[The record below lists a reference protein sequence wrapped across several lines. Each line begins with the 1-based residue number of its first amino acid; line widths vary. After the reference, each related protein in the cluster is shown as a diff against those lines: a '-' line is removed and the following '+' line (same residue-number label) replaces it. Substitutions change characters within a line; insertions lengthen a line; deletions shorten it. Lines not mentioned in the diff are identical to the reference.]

1 MSDRLEESM
10 KKCEEASQNMLFTFA
25 PEKYWEEKYREEA
38 KERQLDAVK
47 HLSALKILS
56 MTCMIY
62 GAIGFALGAWLI

>member
-1 MSDRLEESM
+1 MSDRLDDAIKRAEES
-10 KKCEEASQNMLFTFA
+10 SQHMLFTFA
-25 PEKYWEEKYREEA
+25 PEKYWEEKYRDEA